1 MCLAHVERIG
11 RTCVKPPQSGTRA
24 VEPSAYAEPTHMNCS
39 PFKSR
44 IIVGRAAPI
53 AVYDVLC
60 VEYTGLR
67 GEDMTHEFYG
77 GQENREPEGEYDA
90 PELPVLRHAIVS
102 GGFCL
107 GRGAGPFG
115 GRWCVGC

>member
-1 MCLAHVERIG
+1 MCVAQVERIG

-53 AVYDVLC
+53 AVYDVIC
-60 VEYTGLR
+60 VEGTGLSEE
-67 GEDMTHEFYG
+67 GKMTHEFYG
-77 GQENREPEGEYDA
+77 G
-90 PELPVLRHAIVS
+90 
-102 GGFCL
+102 
-107 GRGAGPFG
+107 
-115 GRWCVGC
+115 